1 MALGAYAAIHLLNT
15 LLGESSVLREG
26 DRRHRRGGGRRG
38 HLRRHHAVAARA
50 GNPFDLAHL
59 HPAARCLR
67 VGETV

>member
-26 DRRHRRGGGRRG
+26 IGVIGAAVVGLRHLPG
-38 HLRRHHAVAARA
+38 HHGAVESA
-50 GNPFDLAHL
+50 GNPHDVAHL
-59 HPAARCLR
+59 PAARCLR